1 MQKSD
6 GMNYAPKG
14 KPSPV
19 VKPGEFIIAAVA
31 LDQNLL
37 ITLYS
42 RSGHTTLFR
51 QRDFR
56 EAEAA
61 VHIRLRPRLSPKP
74 LDVG

>member
-31 LDQNLL
+31 LDPLL
-37 ITLYS
+37 W
-42 RSGHTTLFR
+42 
-51 QRDFR
+51 Q
-56 EAEAA
+56 
-61 VHIRLRPRLSPKP
+61 
-74 LDVG
+74 